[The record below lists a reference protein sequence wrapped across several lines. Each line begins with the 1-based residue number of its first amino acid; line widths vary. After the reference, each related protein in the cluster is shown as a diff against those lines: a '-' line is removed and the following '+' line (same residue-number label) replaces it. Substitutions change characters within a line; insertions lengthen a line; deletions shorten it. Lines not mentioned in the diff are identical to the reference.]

1 MSSKPVQGNIKVA
14 FGRPMI
20 TDEERAVAMEVL
32 KGDILVHGPKAKEFE
47 EVFAKF
53 TGAPYGVSV
62 SSCTA
67 ALHLC
72 YFYLKLG
79 AGDEVIVPAQTHN
92 ATAHAVELCGAK
104 PVFVDAEAKTG
115 NIDIEQ
121 IEAAI
126 TPRTKALSVVHYLG
140 MPVAMDRVCAIAKKH
155 GLFVVE
161 DCALAIGTYYKGTH
175 AGLFGDAGCYSFYPV
190 KHMTTAEGGMIIT
203 KDKKISDTITRQ
215 KAFGVD
221 RTPQERMI
229 PGVYDVTM
237 LGFNY
242 RMNEIS
248 AAIGI
253 VQTRR
258 VSEFLAQRKRNY
270 ELLANK
276 LAELPELS
284 LLQSTHGDFVSSY
297 YCLSAILNK
306 SLAPKRFDIVS
317 HMNGV
322 SGVQT
327 SVYYPRPVPHFTYY
341 SDKYGYGKDTFP
353 NAARISNDS
362 IALSVGPHLTE
373 EQMLY
378 TAEAMKKA
386 IHAVKN

>member
-1 MSSKPVQGNIKVA
+1 MSSNNTTKNIKVA

-47 EVFAKF
+47 DVFAKF
-53 TGAPYGVSV
+53 TGAPHGVSV

-104 PVFVDAEAKTG
+104 PVFVDAEPRTG
-115 NIDIEQ
+115 NIDIDQ

-140 MPVAMDRVCAIAKKH
+140 MPVAMDKVCAIAKKH
-155 GLFVVE
+155 NLFVVE
-161 DCALAIGTYYKGTH
+161 DCALAIGTYYKGQH
-175 AGLFGDAGCYSFYPV
+175 AGLFGDAGCFSFYPV

-221 RTPQERMI
+221 RTPQERQI

-258 VSEFLAQRKRNY
+258 VNEFLKKRKENY
-270 ELLANK
+270 EVLTKALMTIPEITLL
-276 LAELPELS
+276 ET
-284 LLQSTHGDFVSSY
+284 THGDFVSSY
-297 YCLSAILNK
+297 YCMSILLNK
-306 SLAPKRFDIVS
+306 ELAPKRFDVVS
-317 HMNGV
+317 HMNNL

-341 SDKYGYGKDTFP
+341 KQKYGYKESSFP

-362 IALSVGPHLTE
+362 IALSVGPHLGLE
-373 EQMLY
+373 DMAY
-378 TAEAMKKA
+378 TAESLKKA